1 MIAEISNSVYSN
13 LVKINDLLG
22 RTKSLFGFFCN
33 IPQKT
38 LKELLDQLNG
48 HELEQTPGDSGE
60 QGSLEGC
67 SPWGH
72 EQSDMTEQLN
82 NDNN

>member
-38 LKELLDQLNG
+38 LKELLDQLNIKAMVLDTG
-48 HELEQTPGDSGE
+48 KNFNK
-60 QGSLEGC
+60 
-67 SPWGH
+67 W
-72 EQSDMTEQLN
+72 
-82 NDNN
+82 